1 MATLRC
7 LPLTVFRSIS
17 SAAAAVALTGLVHAD
32 DATRTEPPRAI
43 MRLPRWIES
52 IGEPASKRKA
62 EPQTAATPTKAPAR
76 AGMSGGLQAA
86 PTTQMAVVPGQPA
99 TERDTPPAADVAA
112 PAFRAAVKPAPA
124 VLRADAAPT
133 AGAAGRLTAEWTDL
147 VPTGAPAA
155 SAATT
160 PAADESAG
168 KAGLGPEASVLK
180 RWLTDTVSGLPKPT
194 VKPLAP
200 LTGAVNTKTDTTAA
214 AADGETAA
222 VTSNDARPVETA
234 AADRPNKT
242 TVTAPVAAT
251 PDEMPTLSIDP
262 ASFRGVHPGKTTG
275 DELRAG
281 WGAGEPFTR
290 EDGTRGFFWKIEPFE
305 RVEVTL
311 DGDVVSAI
319 RIKLAEPVAV
329 GDLAKQL
336 EIADLRTVSIL
347 DEQGVSIGEV
357 FPERG
362 VIFSVKPG
370 TQSATAVMIEP
381 LDPESFVLRAEGE
394 IDTCSAFAV
403 ADLQYAVE
411 IDPKHLRAHRLLMV
425 LMCEQGKWQQALRL
439 AEAAEQI
446 DPSDV
451 WTKMKHGGILLALD
465 RPEQARAVVGTV
477 KANPSSPP
485 LVTAQ
490 VERLLGRIELA
501 GTTPDYQKAVEHF
514 AEAIRRSS
522 ALLVKR
528 SPAVQQAAREIM
540 LDAHLGTAQAIAQG
554 TWQQKSRVIPK
565 WMARSEAVVAECK
578 AEPAVQQTLE
588 LQLCRGA
595 LAVAAGS
602 SDAFEP
608 LPWVKRLLELRDRM
622 GETVKDPWR
631 RRQIDWEVGL
641 GLLDA
646 LAAAQLRGDASDML
660 DNATLTAAYL
670 ERGGEQRELTDK
682 ERKNAGDLLFRIGI
696 MHSLQRG
703 DHATAVTW
711 FDRVIPL
718 WEGNPRLDRDREAG
732 QLGESYVSMA
742 ISYWQVDRR
751 DDALALSRRGVDLM
765 VAAVDAKQLEERSLA
780 VAYGNLS
787 TMYAEQGDETQAQ
800 TYSEMASRAEASGST
815 LR

>member
-1 MATLRC
+1 
-7 LPLTVFRSIS
+7 
-17 SAAAAVALTGLVHAD
+17 
-32 DATRTEPPRAI
+32 

-52 IGEPASKRKA
+52 IGEPAAKRKP
-62 EPQTAATPTKAPAR
+62 EPQAAAVPMKTPAGTGLTGGPLAMPKPQMVAP
-76 AGMSGGLQAA
+76 S
-86 PTTQMAVVPGQPA
+86 TQPA
-99 TERDTPPAADVAA
+99 AGRVLMPAADGAA
-112 PAFRAAVKPAPA
+112 QAFRAEVKPAPA
-124 VLRADAAPT
+124 MLRADGSQAREP
-133 AGAAGRLTAEWTDL
+133 AGRLTAEWTEL

-155 SAATT
+155 SMATT
-160 PAADESAG
+160 PAADATES
-168 KAGLGPEASVLK
+168 KPSLGPESSVLK
-180 RWLTDTVSGLPKPT
+180 RWLTEKVSGLPKPMA
-194 VKPLAP
+194 KPTAP
-200 LTGAVNTKTDTTAA
+200 LTGTVTTKTDTANADAAKVDAVSAGTA
-214 AADGETAA
+214 GETAA
-222 VTSNDARPVETA
+222 TSPDVRPAELPV
-234 AADRPNKT
+234 ADRSIKT

-275 DELRAG
+275 DELRAS

-311 DGDVVSAI
+311 DGDVVAAI

-329 GDLAKQL
+329 GELAKQL

-394 IDTCSAFAV
+394 IDSCSAFAV

-411 IDPKHLRAHRLLMV
+411 IDARHLRAHRLLMV

-465 RPEQARAVVGTV
+465 RPEEARTVVEMV
-477 KANPSSPP
+477 KATPNSPP

-490 VERLLGRIELA
+490 VERLLGRIEMA
-501 GTTPDYQKAVEHF
+501 ATTPDYQKAVEHF

-522 ALLVKR
+522 ALLAKR
-528 SPAVQQAAREIM
+528 SPPVQQAAREIM

-578 AEPAVQQTLE
+578 ADPVVQQTLE

-602 SDAFEP
+602 ADAPEP

-622 GETVKDPWR
+622 GESVKDPWR
-631 RRQIDWEVGL
+631 RRQIDWDVGL

-670 ERGGEQRELTDK
+670 ERGGEQRDLTDK

-711 FDRVIPL
+711 FDRVIPM

-751 DDALALSRRGVDLM
+751 DDAMALSRRGVELM
-765 VAAVDAKQLEERSLA
+765 VSAVDAKQMEERSLA

-787 TMYAEQGDETQAQ
+787 TMYAEQGDDTQSQ
-800 TYSEMASRAEASGST
+800 TYAEMASRAESSGST